1 MAVKKAK
8 ETEVEVRVENPME
21 ENVEVTGLEVA
32 GETPVYVTEPQVEVD
47 TTPIDNSTQAT
58 QKNVRIRMRQDHKCW
73 VGTELFDL
81 KKGQCYNVPVSVK
94 KRLNKAGLLLPL

>member
-21 ENVEVTGLEVA
+21 ENVEVTG
-32 GETPVYVTEPQVEVD
+32 ETPVYVEPQVEVD